1 MTLKQIKNSEN
12 PERDLSL
19 LLDIIHRD
27 GPKDSTILENLSY
40 FKEFHFSVFKTF
52 EEKILSALGLFYKI
66 NKPENLYSFLMQGF
80 GKEHQQEHG
89 ALLTPVQASIRRAID
104 SNQYISISAPTSA
117 GKSYSIRDFL
127 AEESGDAVIVVPSRA
142 LIAEYMNSMRRKF
155 EGNKDVMISS
165 FVDLVFKD
173 RKLRRI
179 FVLTPER
186 SKDLHKYKDQLD
198 IKSFFFDEAQIAEEN
213 ERGVMFDISVRR
225 VQKHFPNAKII
236 FAHPFIE
243 NPEAQFLKHK
253 LVDND
258 SYGRLYLHGSVGK
271 LSIVKRDDNYY
282 YFSPYTEGGYKKN
295 NYELFDGDFRSFAL
309 QKQHSILVYVSKN
322 SIYRGTFKEGFED
335 FISNLPEINNQKA
348 LNIIENIRHMI
359 GADKSGHK
367 SSLVDLLKKG
377 VVIHHGSIP
386 LEVRFLIEDFIR
398 SKYSRLCFATSTL
411 AQGIN
416 MPFDIVWLENNRFD
430 GNEHERALAFKN
442 LIGRAGRLTA
452 EKVFD
457 YGYVFTNNAKLFSD
471 RIKTPFKL
479 SEQSQIEKPHLEGAE
494 NDTRELITSIK
505 NDTFDDKKNIP
516 QSKVQ
521 RLSSLAVLLYIQE
534 FLAYFYNYP
543 DDLRKSIG
551 GSKNRDIRNF
561 LKFNLK
567 RIYEISLGRVLFDG
581 EKNVFNQ
588 AIDIFF
594 HSAQGRS
601 FSEIVGMRYSLITNR
616 DQPKNAFAAFS
627 QPAKK
632 LPDSSL
638 KNSFS
643 LFKTQTLKENVSY
656 DSIIYDTYDYM
667 DQVISFSLSDT
678 FIAAFEIYYEKTH
691 DNRAKKIIELFTY
704 NTNNTKHILLLRYGF
719 SPEIIKEIA
728 PFVESIDERKI
739 TFLPAIN
746 NASEYVKNIVSWFLP
761 E

>member
-1 MTLKQIKNSEN
+1 MTLRQIKNSEN
-12 PERDLSL
+12 PERDLCH

-40 FKEFHFSVFKTF
+40 FKEFHFSVFETF
-52 EEKILSALGLFYKI
+52 EEKILSALGLFYKVT
-66 NKPENLYSFLMQGF
+66 KPENLYSFLMQGF
-80 GKEHQQEHG
+80 GKEHQEDHG

-104 SNQYISISAPTSA
+104 AKQYISISAPTSA

-127 AEESGDAVIVVPSRA
+127 AEDSGDAVIVVPSRA

-155 EGNKDVMISS
+155 ENNKNVMVSS

-186 SKDLHKYKDQLD
+186 SKDLHKYKDKLD
-198 IKSFFFDEAQIAEEN
+198 VRSFFFDEAQISEEN
-213 ERGVMFDISVRR
+213 NRGIMFDISVRR
-225 VQKHFPNAKII
+225 VQKHFPQAKII

-253 LVDND
+253 LLADD

-271 LSIVKRDDNYY
+271 LSIVKRGENYY
-282 YFSPYTEGGYKKN
+282 YFSPYTDGGYKKS
-295 NYELFDGDFRSFAL
+295 NYELFHGDFRSFAL
-309 QKQHSILVYVSKN
+309 QRQHSILVYVSKN
-322 SIYRGTFKEGFED
+322 SIYRGNFKMGFED
-335 FISNLPEINNQKA
+335 FISNLPEITNSKA
-348 LNIIENIRHMI
+348 LDIIENIRHII

-398 SKYSRLCFATSTL
+398 NKYSRLCFATSTL

-452 EKVFD
+452 DKVFD

-479 SEQSQIEKPHLEGAE
+479 SEQSIIEKPQLEGAE
-494 NDTRELITSIK
+494 YDTRELIDAIQ
-505 NDTFDDKKNIP
+505 NDTFDEIKNIP
-516 QSKVQ
+516 LSKVQ
-521 RLSSLAVLLYIQE
+521 RLSTFAVSEDIHD
-534 FLAYFYNYP
+534 FLALFYLYP

-551 GSKNRDIRNF
+551 GATNRPIRNT
-561 LKFNLK
+561 LKFILK
-567 RIYEISLGRVLFDG
+567 RIYEASLGRVLYDG

-588 AIDIFF
+588 AMDIFF

-616 DQPKNAFAAFS
+616 DQPDKPYASFS

-632 LPDSSL
+632 LPDSNL
-638 KNSFS
+638 KNGYS
-643 LFKTQTLKENVSY
+643 LFTNETLNGSVSY
-656 DSIIYDTYDYM
+656 DSIIYDTYEYM

-678 FIAAFEIYYEKTH
+678 FIAAFEIYYEINN
-691 DNRAKKIIELFTY
+691 DQRAKKIIDLFRY
-704 NTNNTKHILLLRYGF
+704 NTNNAQHIFLLRYGF
-719 SPEIIKEIA
+719 SPEIIKEITPYLA
-728 PFVESIDERKI
+728 SVDEDNISFISSID
-739 TFLPAIN
+739 
-746 NASEYVKNIVSWFLP
+746 NAPDHVKNIVSWFLP